1 MQTSKWWE
9 QNENMGW
16 VRRAEILPLP
26 YLPSSITASLFF
38 IILLILSLIC
48 DISSWNYSPLPVSR
62 EKIERDCDGKLI
74 SFQMHWRRYQKII
87 LSNLDYIWF
96 VENVEWISK
105 MFFPQHCSLSVVG
118 SIVNREPF
126 MSNENFS
133 SKMKLSVYYY
143 VIPRDMHT

>member
-1 MQTSKWWE
+1 M
-9 QNENMGW
+9 
-16 VRRAEILPLP
+16 RAEWKYGMSKESRNSALTLSPKQYHCI
-26 YLPSSITASLFF
+26 SFF
-38 IILLILSLIC
+38 YHFAHPFFDC

-96 VENVEWISK
+96 VENAEWISK